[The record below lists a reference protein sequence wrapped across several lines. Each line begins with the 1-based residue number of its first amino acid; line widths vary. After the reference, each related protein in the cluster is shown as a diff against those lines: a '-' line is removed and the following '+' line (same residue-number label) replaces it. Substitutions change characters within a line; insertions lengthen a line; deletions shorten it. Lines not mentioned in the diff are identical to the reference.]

1 MSNNETSSSCNVYD
15 SIVCEAIGCSSNATN
30 TIKLK
35 IGSDRTVS
43 LFLCSNCKAKLHF
56 ESSEKDISTLTS
68 CGKKMS
74 NL

>member
-1 MSNNETSSSCNVYD
+1 MSNNETSSRSVYD
-15 SIVCEAIGCSSNATN
+15 NIVCEAIGCSSNATN

-35 IGSDRTVS
+35 VGSDRTVS

-56 ESSEKDISTLTS
+56 EDSGKDTSALTS